1 MFSTSNLS
9 NATTPKPRTEAKEDY
24 RQRRQI
30 AMTQFLLNECGL
42 SEAQVSDLASR
53 RAKMFRTKSTLR
65 AQQAIEFFRDSGFT
79 ENQVRKILCSK
90 PVVLSLKVDT
100 QLKPKIEFLKELGFT
115 DSNLGLILSIAPN
128 LLCISLERN
137 LSPRIPILVSLFGSK
152 LNLCKALVSPSII
165 FTNSEEALKSK
176 IEYVRNLG
184 VLEGSKAFAY
194 TLMAVDSSGPE
205 EIENKLKHMATFGLL
220 ENEIVQIVKRA
231 PITLAVSIEKMKNNM
246 DFLKHIAGFQ
256 PNIVVMHPHLLNFSV
271 KNRMQPRHKV
281 IEFLRETEPSKLS
294 TNLARV
300 YELTDQVFA
309 RKFLVGSPEAAKLFE
324 NYKGKSDDTSI
335 S

>member
-1 MFSTSNLS
+1 MLVLKCIFSPVRCPVPYGIFSKYLMFSTSNLS

-152 LNLCKALVSPSII
+152 LNLCKALVSYPRILDYK
-165 FTNSEEALKSK
+165 F
-176 IEYVRNLG
+176 
-184 VLEGSKAFAY
+184 
-194 TLMAVDSSGPE
+194 
-205 EIENKLKHMATFGLL
+205 ENLKHK
-220 ENEIVQIVKRA
+220 IDI
-231 PITLAVSIEKMKNNM
+231 
-246 DFLKHIAGFQ
+246 LKQYGIQ
-256 PNIVVMHPHLLNFSV
+256 
-271 KNRMQPRHKV
+271 
-281 IEFLRETEPSKLS
+281 
-294 TNLARV
+294 
-300 YELTDQVFA
+300 D
-309 RKFLVGSPEAAKLFE
+309 
-324 NYKGKSDDTSI
+324 
-335 S
+335 